1 MVFPGLPGNCSTT
14 VDVASSGTAG
24 YPLLPS
30 QCLILVQDIFRNMA
44 HSMQLRNLYIRL
56 EDSDSQNPVED
67 AFFGVHKNS
76 QLLLANVTLQ
86 V

>member
-1 MVFPGLPGNCSTT
+1 
-14 VDVASSGTAG
+14 
-24 YPLLPS
+24 
-30 QCLILVQDIFRNMA
+30 MA